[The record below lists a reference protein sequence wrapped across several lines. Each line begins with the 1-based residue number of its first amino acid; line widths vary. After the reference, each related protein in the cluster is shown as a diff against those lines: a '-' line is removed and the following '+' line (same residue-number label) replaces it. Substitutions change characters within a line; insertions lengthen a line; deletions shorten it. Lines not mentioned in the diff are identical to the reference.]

1 MMTRQILILGAT
13 VQIAGHAIQALLE
26 GSDAHLLLFTRHP
39 QHLNNVDEHRET
51 VIKGDTLKM
60 ATLDPAIAQADA
72 VYANLRNPAIA
83 QQAQNIVRAMD
94 KHGVRQL
101 VWISSIGIYDEVPGK
116 FGEWNNAEL
125 GGGQADSYLGTY
137 RQAADVVSGSDLDYT
152 IIRPAW
158 LTNKNEVD
166 YETTKRGEAFKGT
179 EVSRKSIGNL
189 VAKILED
196 PAPYARQDRG
206 VDKPGTAGDKPAW
219 Y

>member
-1 MMTRQILILGAT
+1 MTKQILILGAT
-13 VQIAGHAIQALLE
+13 GQIAGHAIKALLQD
-26 GSDAHLLLFTRHP
+26 SDGHLLLFTLHP
-39 QHLNNVDEHRET
+39 QHLTVVDEDRET

-60 ATLDPAIAQADA
+60 DELDAAVAQADA
-72 VYANLRNPAIA
+72 VYVNLRNPSIA

-94 KHGVRQL
+94 KHGVKQL

-125 GGGQADSYLGTY
+125 GGGQSDSYLGTY
-137 RQAADVVSGSDLDYT
+137 RQAADVVTNSDLDYT

-158 LTNKNEVD
+158 LTDKDEVD
-166 YETTKRGEAFKGT
+166 YETTARGEAFKGT
-179 EVSRKSIGNL
+179 EVSRKSIGNF
-189 VAKILED
+189 VAKILEN
-196 PAPYARQDRG
+196 PAKYARKDFG

>member
-72 VYANLRNPAIA
+72 VYANLRIPAIA

-196 PAPYARQDRG
+196 PAPYARQDLG